1 MCLNNWTVDIKSF
14 MKKNSKNKNNPP
26 KNPVTMGRRK
36 AIKAGIAL
44 AAATSIPT
52 LQHAQAHP
60 ETDSSIKGRPT
71 PNATKVVTGEVFGS
85 PLDSN
90 PLEAKVVTFTIVSSD
105 VDASVVFYRDVIGM
119 TVQSDTV
126 LKNTTT
132 LQGMG
137 LAGHRHVLLSMPNS
151 GWINSQVVR
160 ILEAPPGAGPI
171 RPRPES
177 GPNDPGL
184 YVLEGGTRDPAESYH
199 ALVTANT
206 PVISPP
212 RYYYFR
218 NTMWGMDVD
227 SMSYSPFG
235 PGGEQMFITASI
247 RSDQKI
253 VRSIGLHNGFGSAS
267 ITTLDQRPVNS
278 FFKKAF
284 GIKRTSQMECY
295 QENVNELIG
304 APTGT
309 YFLWGNLG
317 LDVGIEVWEMKAKSG
332 TIYPCSLDK
341 TGLAMLTLR
350 VNDLDKCRTMC
361 AKASIEIVSE
371 GALPNLLDDKPA
383 GFILR
388 GAVGELFE
396 VVQA

>member
-1 MCLNNWTVDIKSF
+1 MPEPIHKKSIK
-14 MKKNSKNKNNPP
+14 NI
-26 KNPVTMGRRK
+26 GRRK
-36 AIKAGIAL
+36 AIKTGVAL
-44 AAATSIPT
+44 AAATTISV
-52 LQHAQAHP
+52 LQKSQAQLGA
-60 ETDSSIKGRPT
+60 D
-71 PNATKVVTGEVFGS
+71 PNTKKTSMPFSTKEVTGEVFT
-85 PLDSN
+85 PLADSN
-90 PLEAKVVTFTIVSSD
+90 PLEAKLITFTTVSLD
-105 VDASVVFYRDVIGM
+105 VDASIAFYRDVIGM
-119 TVQSDTV
+119 TVQSDV
-126 LKNTTT
+126 ILKNTAAIV
-132 LQGMG
+132 QGVG
-137 LAGHRHVLLSMPNS
+137 LTGRRHVLLSMPNS

-160 ILEAPPGAGPI
+160 ILEAPPGAEPI

-177 GPNDPGL
+177 GTNDPGL

-199 ALVTANT
+199 ALASANT
-206 PVISPP
+206 PMISPP

-218 NTMWGMDVD
+218 NTMWGTDVD

-247 RSDQKI
+247 RSDQKL
-253 VRSIGLHNGFGSAS
+253 VRSIGVHNGFGSAS

-278 FFKKAF
+278 FFEKAF

-304 APTGT
+304 APAGT

-317 LDVGIEVWEMKAKSG
+317 RDVGIEIWEMKAKSG

-341 TGLAMLTLR
+341 TGFAMLTLR
-350 VNDLDKCRTMC
+350 VNDLEKCRAMC
-361 AKASIEIVSE
+361 AKASIEPISE
-371 GALPNLLDDKPA
+371 GALPNLFDDKPD

-396 VVQA
+396 VVQVQK